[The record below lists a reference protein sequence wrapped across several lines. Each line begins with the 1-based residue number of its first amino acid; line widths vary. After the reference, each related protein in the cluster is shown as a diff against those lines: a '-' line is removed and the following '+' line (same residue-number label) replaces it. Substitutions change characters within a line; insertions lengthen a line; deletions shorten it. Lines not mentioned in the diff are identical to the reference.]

1 MNKWVTNIW
10 EILCFSS
17 RLWYLWE
24 TWHFVSIKIPAAIL
38 HLLFILG
45 AVGTNKRNKALL
57 WLLKY
62 LWPESEFYQGSKLHL
77 FSKGNNYL
85 QFDSKWIITWSKFMR
100 KIISLIKRELNRW
113 LYICKKNIK
122 LLRQKVLIAIMVSQ
136 TSFSTSSLANI
147 PLVILTLK

>member
-1 MNKWVTNIW
+1 
-10 EILCFSS
+10 
-17 RLWYLWE
+17 
-24 TWHFVSIKIPAAIL
+24 
-38 HLLFILG
+38 
-45 AVGTNKRNKALL
+45 
-57 WLLKY
+57 
-62 LWPESEFYQGSKLHL
+62 
-77 FSKGNNYL
+77 
-85 QFDSKWIITWSKFMR
+85 MR